1 MQKTRFSKVNNN
13 FLELEK
19 DSIAL
24 KDSELKDIKVKSK
37 RERERER
44 EKLFFKLI
52 IVSIVS
58 INDIDKPKKVW
69 TKKRREGKAY

>member
-13 FLELEK
+13 FLQLEK

-37 RERERER
+37 RERER

>member
-24 KDSELKDIKVKSK
+24 KDIELKDIKVKSK
-37 RERERER
+37 RERER

>member
-37 RERERER
+37 RERERDR
-44 EKLFFKLI
+44 SYFLNWL
-52 IVSIVS
+52 S
-58 INDIDKPKKVW
+58 
-69 TKKRREGKAY
+69 YL

>member
-13 FLELEK
+13 FLQLEK

-37 RERERER
+37 RERER

-58 INDIDKPKKVW
+58 INDIDKPKKV
-69 TKKRREGKAY
+69 

>member
-37 RERERER
+37 RERERE
-44 EKLFFKLI
+44 KLFFKLI

>member
-44 EKLFFKLI
+44 EREKLFFKLI

-58 INDIDKPKKVW
+58 INDIDKPKKV
-69 TKKRREGKAY
+69 

>member
-37 RERERER
+37 RERERSYF
-44 EKLFFKLI
+44 LNWL
-52 IVSIVS
+52 S
-58 INDIDKPKKVW
+58 
-69 TKKRREGKAY
+69 YL